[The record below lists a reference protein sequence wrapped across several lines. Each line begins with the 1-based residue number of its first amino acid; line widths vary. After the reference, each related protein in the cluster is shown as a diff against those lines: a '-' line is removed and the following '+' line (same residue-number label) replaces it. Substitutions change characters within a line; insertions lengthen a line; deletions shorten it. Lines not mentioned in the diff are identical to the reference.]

1 MGVVYR
7 AEDTLLGRQVAL
19 KFLPPEV
26 AEDQSVLE
34 RFMREARAAAALN
47 RPHICTIYEVDP
59 NDGRPFIAME
69 LLEGETLKHSISG
82 RPMETETILR
92 IGAQVAEAL
101 AEAHGKGIVHRD
113 IKPANIFVT
122 RSGHAKILDFGLA
135 KLSPQ
140 PGVGDDD
147 ETAEL
152 TSDPSDLTSPGSAV
166 GTVAYMSPEQAL
178 AKEVDARTDLFSLGA
193 VLYEM
198 ACGRKA
204 FTGSSTV
211 AIFDSILHK
220 EPVPL
225 ARVNPEAPV
234 ELEQVIGKA
243 LSKDPS
249 LRYQTAADL
258 AADLRRLRKQSET
271 SHSMTPSMGAPS
283 LASTPAAS
291 SPSEST
297 AASATAAEPAAD
309 PSETSGSSSKVEA
322 LDRAGAR
329 HWKGIAAAILVL
341 AAVGIFFALRIDRGP
356 VLAEGEELILTDFV
370 NTTGDPVFD
379 GTLKQALAVKIQES
393 PYLDVVPQDQI
404 LETLA
409 FMQLAPEE
417 RITQEVGREICQRQ
431 GVKAMLTG
439 EIAPLGSSYVV
450 TLNALDCSS
459 GALLAAQ
466 QVEAGSKEEVLGAV
480 GEAAVKMR
488 RDLGESLASIER
500 YDAPV
505 EQATTASLEALKA
518 FSTGVEER
526 ARRGD
531 FPAIPFFER
540 AIEIDPDFAAA
551 HARLGTAYS
560 NTGQIQK
567 AHEHWRRAYEL
578 RDEVSEP
585 ERLYILAHYH
595 DDLLGDTRKGI
606 EIYQQWIRTY
616 PRDWTPYNNIALSYA
631 DLGEY
636 EKALEH
642 IVEAV
647 RLAPDAAFPK
657 ANLGWAHLNLGR
669 IEEARAVFEQA
680 IEDGFTSGGLFVGLA
695 ALAALEDD
703 EEGIEEALASLVG
716 TPAEPFTLFLRANW
730 LASRGRLEEAR
741 ALSRRQVELG
751 RDFTGDQGAALAKI
765 GRAGRILDFGFEDEA
780 VELARE
786 ALALERDPN
795 ILAGAAVAAAVAG
808 EPAEAE
814 RLIEEMDA
822 EWPRDTVM
830 QSSTIPTLEAILAL
844 RAGDPEQALHH
855 LETARPFEKGNLY
868 TMRVRS
874 LAYLATDRP
883 AEAVAELEKLA
894 ALDHVFPFGTIHSL
908 SRLWLARAHL
918 TNDDPAAAK
927 RAYEEF
933 FDGERRRGHP
943 AAREGAGRV
952 RYSAGGEGMTCV
964 AHVISTGAAGGRG
977 AERSPPPHPDAR
989 SGTDCGRR
997 NAEIPRLA
1005 ALARDDHES

>member
-1 MGVVYR
+1 MIGQTVSHYKILAELGGGGMGVVYR

-26 AEDQSVLE
+26 AEDPSVLE

-47 RPHICTIYEVDP
+47 HPHICTIYEVDP

-82 RPMETETILR
+82 RPMETERILK
-92 IGAQVAEAL
+92 IGVQVAEAL

-122 RSGHAKILDFGLA
+122 RNGHAKILDFGLA

-140 PGVGDDD
+140 PGVGEED

-225 ARVNPEAPV
+225 ARINPEAPV
-234 ELEQVIGKA
+234 ELEQVISKA

-271 SHSMTPSMGAPS
+271 SHSMAPS

-291 SPSEST
+291 GSAESEST
-297 AASATAAEPAAD
+297 PASATAVEPAAD
-309 PSETSGSSSKVEA
+309 PSEISGSSSKVEA

-329 HWKGIAAAILVL
+329 HWKSIAAAILVL
-341 AAVGIFFALRIDRGP
+341 AAVGIFFALRIDREP

-393 PYLDVVPQDQI
+393 PYLDVVPQDEI

-431 GVKAMLTG
+431 GVKAILTG
-439 EIAPLGSSYVV
+439 EIAPLGSSYVL
-450 TLNALDCSS
+450 TLNALDCGS

-466 QVEAGSKEEVLGAV
+466 QVEAASKEEVLGAV

-567 AHEHWRRAYEL
+567 AHEHWRKAYEL

-616 PRDWTPYNNIALSYA
+616 PRDWSPRNNIALSYN
-631 DLGEY
+631 DLGEF
-636 EKALEH
+636 EKALDH

-647 RLAPDAAFPK
+647 RLAPDAAFPR

-669 IEEARAVFEQA
+669 VEEARAVFEQA
-680 IEDGFTSGGLFVGLA
+680 VEEGFASGGLFAGLA

-703 EEGIEEALASLVG
+703 EGGIEKALASWTG
-716 TPAEPFTLFLRANW
+716 TPAEPFALFLRSNW

-741 ALSRRQVELG
+741 ALSRRQAELG
-751 RDFTGDQGAALAKI
+751 RDFTGAQGEAAAKI
-765 GRAGRILDFGFEDEA
+765 GQATRMLDFGFEDEA
-780 VELARE
+780 VVLARE

-795 ILAGAAVAAAVAG
+795 ILTGAAVVQAVAG
-808 EPAEAE
+808 QPAEAE

-822 EWPRDTVM
+822 EFPQDTVM
-830 QSSTIPTLEAILAL
+830 QSSTIPTLEAVLAL

-855 LETARPFEKGNLY
+855 LETARPFEKGNLH
-868 TMRVRS
+868 TMRIRS
-874 LAYLATDRP
+874 LAYLAADRP

-894 ALDHVFPFGTIHSL
+894 ALDHVSPFGAIHSL

-918 TNDDPAAAK
+918 ANDDPGAAK
-927 RAYEEF
+927 LAYEEF
-933 FDGERRRGHP
+933 FEEMENADEGIPLLEKARAEYATLPGVRG
-943 AAREGAGRV
+943 
-952 RYSAGGEGMTCV
+952 
-964 AHVISTGAAGGRG
+964 
-977 AERSPPPHPDAR
+977 
-989 SGTDCGRR
+989 
-997 NAEIPRLA
+997 
-1005 ALARDDHES
+1005 